1 MNTDIRRAIFM
12 ILMSSED
19 YLDAYAKIM
28 KLGLKHKQ
36 VRVAT
41 AVRRPPFAQLG
52 SPAASSL
59 RSLPPCAAS
68 ATSAKTKQ
76 NNVCCSGKVG
86 ARVLAARPSRAGAV
100 RMQSQRTTN
109 LRRLANRFTGVLR
122 GTTQYSMGR
131 AGGWKGRRAGG
142 RDTACPRALL
152 PAGEVIQP
160 VCQQTASP
168 VSLRT

>member
-1 MNTDIRRAIFM
+1 MNTDVRRAIFM

-59 RSLPPCAAS
+59 RSLPPCAVS

-76 NNVCCSGKVG
+76 
-86 ARVLAARPSRAGAV
+86 
-100 RMQSQRTTN
+100 
-109 LRRLANRFTGVLR
+109 RLL
-122 GTTQYSMGR
+122 
-131 AGGWKGRRAGG
+131 
-142 RDTACPRALL
+142 
-152 PAGEVIQP
+152 
-160 VCQQTASP
+160 
-168 VSLRT
+168 